1 MNKTIN
7 DIINNYTSGKTPV
20 GDTNKALKEAGAGFS
35 FQPGKNALT
44 AEEIAATKV
53 GARPNDATGY
63 GLMSSGTGTMDKVH
77 VVKGKLQGGA
87 INMVGSDGMPN
98 ECDIVYIG
106 GQVWQVYGDEL
117 GNLAPEKA
125 PWWASMHTFTGA
137 VAWQEEIDKYIP
149 EKDMVYNRPKYH
161 GVDVVKGAL
170 RYIYA
175 EDGSCKYQPKS
186 MADYDKDHGRN

>member
-7 DIINNYTSGKTPV
+7 DIINDYTSGKTPV
-20 GDTNKALKEAGAGFS
+20 EDTNTALKGAGAGFS
-35 FQPGKNALT
+35 FQPGKNTLT
-44 AEEIAATKV
+44 AEEIAATHV
-53 GARPNDATGY
+53 GPRPNDATGY

-87 INMVGSDGMPN
+87 VNTVGSDGMPN

-149 EKDMVYNRPKYH
+149 EQDMVYNRPKYH
-161 GVDVVKGAL
+161 GQEVVKGAL

-186 MADYDKDHGRN
+186 MADYDKDHGRV